1 MCQEPCSDGKFCL
14 KLDGESEPQ
23 MGTGPPPNTLGELRK
38 VVNVEAAFAYV
49 CAFCFLMRF
58 SSARC
63 GFLPSPSVS
72 WS

>member
-1 MCQEPCSDGKFCL
+1 
-14 KLDGESEPQ
+14 